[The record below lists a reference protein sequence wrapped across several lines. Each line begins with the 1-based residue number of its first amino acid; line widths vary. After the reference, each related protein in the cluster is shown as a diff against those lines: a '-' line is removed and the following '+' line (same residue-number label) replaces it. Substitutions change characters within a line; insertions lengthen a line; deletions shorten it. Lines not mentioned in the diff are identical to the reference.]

1 MRRGVARPDQHA
13 AGRLLEDAGD
23 RIPREM
29 TVRTTGDRGPTGP
42 GLQTGGTRMTGY
54 AFDQRVRNQEMGEIT
69 KRGRGAALA
78 YVVMAAAACAPSPAP
93 QPTPAPAAA
102 PPQAVIAPERAGS
115 PSRFVTGHAAYDIT
129 AVGLVSDPGDS
140 SGRQDTVTTNTTLS
154 YDTRLQG
161 SQLEASGE
169 IISRVMSASA
179 TMPRADTARGTRTTF
194 RATVDTASGIVT
206 VLPDSATTLDPCQ
219 GRDPSVDQARKLA
232 TTRPRSFAPSATW
245 RDVVND
251 SSCLGG
257 LPLVSRSTRDYN
269 VAPQGVA
276 DPATGSPAVL
286 ISHTS
291 TTTMVGSGHRAGHY
305 ITLYGSGNG
314 TTQEYYDRK
323 TGVLLSAH
331 TVATLDLNIT
341 LSGHV
346 QRLHQQADWRARIK
360 GPTR

>member
-29 TVRTTGDRGPTGP
+29 TVRDTRDRGPTGP
-42 GLQTGGTRMTGY
+42 GLQTGGTRMAVY
-54 AFDQRVRNQEMGEIT
+54 ALDQRVRNREMGEIT
-69 KRGRGAALA
+69 RRGLGAALA
-78 YVVMAAAACAPSPAP
+78 CVVTVAAACAPSPAP
-93 QPTPAPAAA
+93 QPAPVPAAA
-102 PPQAVIAPERAGS
+102 QPPAAPTPERSGS
-115 PSRFVTGHAAYDIT
+115 LPRFVTGHAVYDIT
-129 AVGLVSDPGDS
+129 AVGLVTDPGDS
-140 SGRQDTVTTNTTLS
+140 SGRQDTVTTNTILS
-154 YDTRLQG
+154 YDTHWLG
-161 SQLEASGE
+161 PQLEASGE
-169 IISRVMSASA
+169 IISRVMAASA
-179 TMPRADTARGTRTTF
+179 TMPRADTTQGTRTTF

-206 VLPDSATTLDPCQ
+206 VAPDSGATLDPCR

-257 LPLVSRSTRDYN
+257 LPLVSRSTRDYT

-291 TTTMVGSGHRAGHY
+291 TTTMAGSGHRAGHY
-305 ITLYGSGNG
+305 IALYGSGSG

-346 QRLHQQADWRARIK
+346 QRLHQQADWRAKIK
-360 GPTR
+360 GAPR

>member
-1 MRRGVARPDQHA
+1 MRRGVARPDQDA

-29 TVRTTGDRGPTGP
+29 TVRTTTDRGPTGP
-42 GLQTGGTRMTGY
+42 GLQTGGTRMAAYGL
-54 AFDQRVRNQEMGEIT
+54 DQRVQNQEMGAIT
-69 KRGRGAALA
+69 KRASGVALA
-78 YVVMAAAACAPSPAP
+78 YVLMVAAACAPSPAP
-93 QPTPAPAAA
+93 QTTPAPAAA
-102 PPQAVIAPERAGS
+102 PPLAAAAPERAGS
-115 PSRFVTGHAAYDIT
+115 LPRFVTGHAAYDIT
-129 AVGLVSDPGDS
+129 AVGFVSDPGDS

-161 SQLEASGE
+161 PQLEASGE
-169 IISRVMSASA
+169 IISRVMSTSTAMSHD
-179 TMPRADTARGTRTTF
+179 DTTWGARTAF
-194 RATVDTASGIVT
+194 RASVDTASGIVS
-206 VLPDSATTLDPCQ
+206 VMPDSAATVDPCH
-219 GRDPSVDQARKLA
+219 GRDPSIDQARRLA

-245 RDVVND
+245 RDVAND

-276 DPATGSPAVL
+276 DPITGSPAVL

-291 TTTMVGSGHRAGHY
+291 ITTMAGSGHRAGHY
-305 ITLYGSGNG
+305 ITLYGSGTG
-314 TTQEYYDRK
+314 TTQEYYDRR
-323 TGVLLSAH
+323 TGMLLSAH
-331 TVATLDLNIT
+331 TVATLDLSIT

-360 GPTR
+360 GPG

>member
-1 MRRGVARPDQHA
+1 
-13 AGRLLEDAGD
+13 
-23 RIPREM
+23 
-29 TVRTTGDRGPTGP
+29 
-42 GLQTGGTRMTGY
+42 
-54 AFDQRVRNQEMGEIT
+54 
-69 KRGRGAALA
+69 
-78 YVVMAAAACAPSPAP
+78 
-93 QPTPAPAAA
+93 
-102 PPQAVIAPERAGS
+102 
-115 PSRFVTGHAAYDIT
+115 
-129 AVGLVSDPGDS
+129 VSDPGDS

-161 SQLEASGE
+161 PQLEASGE
-169 IISRVMSASA
+169 VISRVIAASTA
-179 TMPRADTARGTRTTF
+179 MPRADTARGTRTMF

-206 VLPDSATTLDPCQ
+206 VAPDSAATLDPCQ
-219 GRDPSVDQARKLA
+219 GRDPSIDQARKLA

-257 LPLVSRSTRDYN
+257 LPLVSRSTRDYS

-291 TTTMVGSGHRAGHY
+291 TTTMAGSGHRAGHY

-323 TGVLLSAH
+323 TGALLSVH

-346 QRLHQQADWRARIK
+346 QRLHQQADWRAKIK
-360 GPTR
+360 GENR